1 MAGNAGMIKAGGAY
15 IELMLDKT
23 AALQGLKEFERR
35 FRSMQQMFGRMNL
48 GGNLGPAISRQ
59 MASGVINALKA
70 ALTPGFYEAAFNRL
84 ANGLGTAMRSVFSG
98 QFFDYLAEGFR
109 RAGRNLAIGGLAA
122 TAVFTKMS
130 GVISKSLTEFAKQE
144 QLAGRF
150 TQVFGDLAG
159 EAEKFAQVLG
169 KDVNQSVNELKDEIT
184 TFQSVLLGA
193 GFDARSAFD
202 LSKMLTEATQDM
214 LAFDDAIRDAGEAT
228 DRMLSGLA
236 GMVIPVQRIGA
247 DIRKANLDKEME
259 EMAEAMQRTN
269 SVASQQ
275 ERILT
280 RIKIIFE
287 ALARSGA
294 IGQARREV
302 DTLSSAFR
310 GLIGAVKMAYAALG
324 AAMKGPGKIVV
335 DAFTLMSVA
344 VTDFANA
351 NPLVIQGLA
360 LLLISLTGLSAAMLG
375 TGVLFTVFAANLKL
389 LSGTVILLNTPFRV
403 LASSMSFLLNVVD
416 LTVIGI
422 TTLAAGFSKFV
433 RVGVMA
439 TGLAGRLFTLQQ
451 ALMGLTRSL
460 ITGAAA
466 ATMAAASYVRAFGAL
481 GMAAIRAAGVLIPAA
496 LLAGK
501 ALLILAHDL
510 LLIPVAIGAAGLDML
525 GRLFAVQAAIIGR
538 AAAAIVRGVGV
549 MIVAVRAGLGAV
561 IGRVAAGA
569 AVVGAKI
576 AQMFASGVAA
586 IGPFVASLAT
596 AVRSI
601 VGVMAAV
608 AGSVV
613 QALVRPIAGGLLMLI
628 NVVERVAY
636 ELGYA
641 MFRTLRLMPVIL
653 ARIGQSAVA
662 AFGAMRG
669 LVVVVGTQL
678 KNLGGIIG
686 GIVLKAFVGLL
697 SVMGSLVGVV
707 GSVLGF
713 VASSFAS
720 VFAPVLAIVGVI
732 ALLGVAFY
740 KLKPYVEAAFSSIG
754 GYLNQI
760 FSSLGGMASSAFSVL
775 SDGFKTLLEDGKTA
789 MGGLVD
795 AISAGDLGLAF
806 EIAWS
811 FIKLEFQ
818 KGYNAISESW
828 DAWRVYLLTVANQL
842 WTELSVRFS
851 NGWVE
856 LMVAVDWFVDTF
868 GGAWNAMIALVK
880 PLWDALVSSM
890 QSGIESTSSNWDA
903 LWDSGQSTVLQVIDL
918 IADAWEVT
926 VNFLIGLWDSFLGI
940 LQRAAILA
948 RSLVDDSVDYGSEV
962 ARIDSENAAAKESR
976 ELAMSE
982 RILSREKARKK
993 DSEKIMA
1000 EKASREE
1007 AIRKKAADRQAS
1019 INPDKSFDELMAP
1032 MMAESKA
1039 QLELKQKVEE
1049 ARKAAQE
1056 NADAPGAS
1064 ALGGWQTKLQEMMVK
1079 AGLISGDTA
1088 KAVSRSNSAAFAD
1101 VAAFGLAP
1109 DVQENQLRELRRI
1122 RQLQEKADKRPAA
1135 KAAAGVNP

>member
-48 GGNLGPAISRQ
+48 GGNLGPAMSRQ
-59 MASGVINALKA
+59 MASGIINALKS

-84 ANGLGTAMRSVFSG
+84 ANGLGTSLRSVFSG

-122 TAVFTKMS
+122 TAVFAKMG

-144 QLAGRF
+144 QLVGRF
-150 TQVFGDLAG
+150 RQVFGGLSG
-159 EAEKFAQVLG
+159 EAQAFADVLG

-202 LSKMLTEATQDM
+202 LSKLLTEATQDM
-214 LAFDDAIRDAGEAT
+214 LAFDDGIRDAGEAT

-259 EMAEAMQRTN
+259 AMAEAMERTN
-269 SVASQQ
+269 TVASQQ
-275 ERILT
+275 DRILA
-280 RIKIIFE
+280 RVKIIFE
-287 ALARSGA
+287 ALQRSGA

-302 DTLSSAFR
+302 ETLSASFR
-310 GLIGAVKMAYAALG
+310 GAGGAAKMMYAALG
-324 AAMKGPGKIVV
+324 EAVKGPAKVV
-335 DAFTLMSVA
+335 VEAFTLMAMA
-344 VTDFANA
+344 VMDFAHS
-351 NPLVIQGLA
+351 NPAVVQGA
-360 LLLISLTGLSAAMLG
+360 AALLISLTGLSAVMLG

-403 LASSMSFLLNVVD
+403 LASGMSFLLNVVD

-422 TTLAAGFSKFV
+422 TTLATGFSKFV

-439 TGLAGRLFTLQQ
+439 TGLAGRFFALQQ

-460 ITGAAA
+460 IMGAAS

-525 GRLFAVQAAIIGR
+525 GRLFAAQAAIVGR
-538 AAAAIVRGVGV
+538 AAAAIVKGVGA

-586 IGPFVASLAT
+586 IGPFIGSLAT

-601 VGVMAAV
+601 VGVMAGV
-608 AGSVV
+608 ASSVV
-613 QALVRPIAGGLLMLI
+613 QALVRPIAGGLLSLI
-628 NVVERVAY
+628 NVAQRVAY
-636 ELGYA
+636 ELSYA
-641 MFRTLRLMPVIL
+641 TFRVLRVMPMIL
-653 ARIGQSAVA
+653 ARIGQSGVA

-697 SVMGSLVGVV
+697 SIMGSLVGVV

-713 VASSFAS
+713 IASSFAS

-732 ALLGVAFY
+732 VLLGVAFY
-740 KLKPYVEAAFSSIG
+740 KLKPYIEAAFSTIG
-754 GYLNQI
+754 GYLSEI
-760 FSSLGGMASSAFSVL
+760 FSTLGGMASSAFSAL
-775 SDGFKTLLEDGKTA
+775 SDGFKTMFEDGKA
-789 MGGLVD
+789 ALGGLAD
-795 AISAGDLGLAF
+795 AIAAGNLGLAF
-806 EIAWS
+806 EIAWTY
-811 FIKLEFQ
+811 IKLEFY
-818 KGYNAISESW
+818 KGYAAIAESW
-828 DAWRVYLLTVANQL
+828 DAWRTYLMTATNAL
-842 WTELSVRFS
+842 WTELNVLFS

-856 LMVAVDWFVDTF
+856 LMVLVDWFVDTF

-880 PLWDALVSSM
+880 PLWDGLVNSM
-890 QSGIESTSSNWDA
+890 QSGIESTGSNWNA

-918 IADAWEVT
+918 IADGFDVT
-926 VNFLIGLWDSFLGI
+926 VNFLIGLWDSFLGV
-940 LQRAAILA
+940 LKKAWALA
-948 RSLVDDSVDYGSEV
+948 RSIVDSSVDYGSEV
-962 ARIDSENAAAKESR
+962 ERINKENAAKQEARDS
-976 ELAMSE
+976 AMYD
-982 RILSREKARKK
+982 RILEREKARKK
-993 DSEKIMA
+993 DSEKIMS

-1007 AIRKKAADRQAS
+1007 AIRKQAADRQAE
-1019 INPDKSFDELMAP
+1019 IDKSRNSAQIDSTKKVADTTDEF
-1032 MMAESKA
+1032 
-1039 QLELKQKVEE
+1039 QKNLDQ
-1049 ARKAAQE
+1049 ARKEAEA
-1056 NADAPGAS
+1056 NKNTPGAGV
-1064 ALGGWQTKLQEMMVK
+1064 LGGWQQKLQDMMK
-1079 AGLISGDTA
+1079 AQGLLNSEDA
-1088 KAVSRSNSAAFAD
+1088 KAVSKANSAAFAD

-1122 RQLQEKADKRPAA
+1122 RQLQERADKRPAG
-1135 KAAAGVNP
+1135 KAAAGVQP